1 VASAGAAT
9 ARTLERAGEALA
21 RIALLA
27 GAAILFVMLALTCV
41 DVFGRYI
48 LGAPVNGKTELTRF
62 LMAGLIA
69 CALPV
74 VSASREHIAVDLFDA
89 WFTRRAAAARDLVID
104 LIVCGAMSAIGYWLV
119 FRADRLAS
127 RGYVSDFLAIPLA
140 PLAYFVAAM
149 TFVAGLALVG
159 RACLDIIYIREP
171 DLRPEPRQQRDP
183 DFIG

>member
-1 VASAGAAT
+1 MASSGAAT
-9 ARTLERAGEALA
+9 ARALERAGDALA
-21 RIALLA
+21 RIVLLA

-41 DVFGRYI
+41 DVFGRYVI
-48 LGAPVNGKTELTRF
+48 GAPVNGKTELTRF

-104 LIVCGAMSAIGYWLV
+104 LLVCGTMSVIGYWLV

-149 TFVAGLALVG
+149 TFVTALALMG
-159 RACLDIIYIREP
+159 RACLDVIYIREP